1 MGNPRNFGNH
11 KRCGC
16 IHQIATPAIVVVS
29 PCNGMRHYVVLLYIR
44 QGCWRIYQANSNLI
58 QETLASSH
66 LPYARM
72 DIVILYD
79 GVRLS
84 SKKHP
89 RHPIGIYRL
98 LLLRTWANA
107 DTLLCEIPAGDVV
120 LLTKEKMH
128 KVHFMHLFFIFVPS
142 LAYVLTLEL

>member
-11 KRCGC
+11 KRRGC
-16 IHQIATPAIVVVS
+16 IHQIATPAIVVVP
-29 PCNGMRHYVVLLYIR
+29 PCNGERHYVVLLYIR
-44 QGCWRIYQANSNLI
+44 QGCWRIYQANRDLI

-84 SKKHP
+84 SKKYP

-107 DTLLCEIPAGDVV
+107 YTLLCEIPAGDVV
-120 LLTKEKMH
+120 LLINDSFCIIAKQIIE
-128 KVHFMHLFFIFVPS
+128 LYII
-142 LAYVLTLEL
+142 VLL

>member
-11 KRCGC
+11 KRRGC
-16 IHQIATPAIVVVS
+16 IHQIARSAIVVVS
-29 PCNGMRHYVVLLYIR
+29 PCDGERHYFVLLYIR
-44 QGCWRIYQANSNLI
+44 QGCWRIYQANSILI
-58 QETLASSH
+58 QEPLAPSY

-89 RHPIGIYRL
+89 RHPIGIYCL
-98 LLLRTWANA
+98 LLLRTRTDVN
-107 DTLLCEIPAGDVV
+107 TLLCEIPAGDVV
-120 LLTKEKMH
+120 LLTNEKMH

-142 LAYVLTLEL
+142 LAYVLTLQL

>member
-1 MGNPRNFGNH
+1 
-11 KRCGC
+11 
-16 IHQIATPAIVVVS
+16 
-29 PCNGMRHYVVLLYIR
+29 
-44 QGCWRIYQANSNLI
+44 
-58 QETLASSH
+58 
-66 LPYARM
+66 M

-84 SKKHP
+84 SKKYP

-120 LLTKEKMH
+120 LLTNEKMH

-142 LAYVLTLEL
+142 LAYVLTLQL

>member
-11 KRCGC
+11 KRRGC

-29 PCNGMRHYVVLLYIR
+29 PCNGERHYFVLLYIR

-89 RHPIGIYRL
+89 CHPIGIYRL

-120 LLTKEKMH
+120 LLIHDSFCIIAKQIIE
-128 KVHFMHLFFIFVPS
+128 LYII
-142 LAYVLTLEL
+142 VLL

>member
-11 KRCGC
+11 KRRGC

-29 PCNGMRHYVVLLYIR
+29 PCDGRRHYFVLLYIR

-84 SKKHP
+84 SKKYP

-107 DTLLCEIPAGDVV
+107 DTLLCEISAGDVV
-120 LLTKEKMH
+120 LLINDSFCIIAKQIIE
-128 KVHFMHLFFIFVPS
+128 LYII
-142 LAYVLTLEL
+142 VLL